1 MYGTSSLNK
10 ELRKTILSLFAH
22 HSTIGLRNGDYV
34 FVSLYLMSG
43 EVRISMPTDLRH
55 DTRAKLLRLQLDED
69 STSTYSSWRKRGI
82 TSLTVT
88 TPTRPRFCTD
98 ETITPQKARWKT
110 PEFIV
115 YALVVSVAV
124 LVMVRVPIRLSD
136 SESGSR
142 DIYFPL

>member
-1 MYGTSSLNK
+1 MV
-10 ELRKTILSLFAH
+10 I
-22 HSTIGLRNGDYV
+22 
-34 FVSLYLMSG
+34 VSLYLMSG